1 MLPLRLNAL
10 VEMGPGAASKA
21 IMEVIENGTFNY
33 ETIKKALLFRR
44 VRASLSQKWMVPSEP
59 VSLSLNRERE

>member
-21 IMEVIENGTFNY
+21 IGEIDENRTFNY
-33 ETIKKALLFRR
+33 EMMEKTRLFRR

-59 VSLSLNRERE
+59 VSISLNIEGE

>member
-10 VEMGPGAASKA
+10 VEIGPGAASKA
-21 IMEVIENGTFNY
+21 NMEVIENGTFNY
-33 ETIKKALLFRR
+33 EMKQTLLFRR

-59 VSLSLNRERE
+59 VFLSLNTERE

>member
-21 IMEVIENGTFNY
+21 ITEVILEWYVQLRNDGEKNST
-33 ETIKKALLFRR
+33 L
-44 VRASLSQKWMVPSEP
+44 
-59 VSLSLNRERE
+59 

>member
-10 VEMGPGAASKA
+10 VEIGPGAASKA
-21 IMEVIENGTFNY
+21 IMKVIENGIFN
-33 ETIKKALLFRR
+33 ERKALLFRR

-59 VSLSLNRERE
+59 VSLSHGMRVEHWV

>member
-21 IMEVIENGTFNY
+21 IMEVIENGSFNY
-33 ETIKKALLFRR
+33 EMKKSSTL
-44 VRASLSQKWMVPSEP
+44 
-59 VSLSLNRERE
+59 

>member
-21 IMEVIENGTFNY
+21 IGEVLENGTFGY
-33 ETIKKALLFRR
+33 ETIKNLLT
-44 VRASLSQKWMVPSEP
+44 L
-59 VSLSLNRERE
+59 

>member
-21 IMEVIENGTFNY
+21 IIEVIENGSFNY
-33 ETIKKALLFRR
+33 EMMKKSSTL
-44 VRASLSQKWMVPSEP
+44 
-59 VSLSLNRERE
+59 